1 MYGNALYEEGILLKA
16 AEQYHLT
23 LSYYEYCFPD
33 CNEKQAHLDELRN
46 ACLCNISLCYYR
58 MKEMRKAIA
67 CASKVLAK
75 HPQHVKALYRRAKAH
90 LALDEYD
97 RALEDLTQALS
108 CAPTDKLIMNEMER
122 LRKQKGSALQVER
135 EIAERIMTSPVTY
148 SDLIVGTQAPL
159 ATKTTHVTALDS
171 LTRNMTAGG
180 TLALYESSLP
190 LEAVLPIEIA
200 KLMQRY

>member
-1 MYGNALYEEGILLKA
+1 MGHYHDHHEERIFFEKPEDEKLRYCERHRMYGNALYEEGILLKA

-148 SDLIVGTQAPL
+148 SDLIVVPKPL
-159 ATKTTHVTALDS
+159 SHQD
-171 LTRNMTAGG
+171 
-180 TLALYESSLP
+180 EP
-190 LEAVLPIEIA
+190 
-200 KLMQRY
+200 RYCLR

>member
-122 LRKQKGSALQVER
+122 LRKQKRVRRCKLRDSGADYDFSRHILR
-135 EIAERIMTSPVTY
+135 FNSRYPSPLSTRR
-148 SDLIVGTQAPL
+148 
-159 ATKTTHVTALDS
+159 ATL
-171 LTRNMTAGG
+171 
-180 TLALYESSLP
+180 LP
-190 LEAVLPIEIA
+190 
-200 KLMQRY
+200 